1 MTTRKF
7 PARGSIER
15 KHQKQLLLLDDLYDL
30 MSFDTETL
38 FASSMLA
45 TDTMTNGTIAKY
57 ISEFLDLG
65 ILNRRLEYRVGK
77 DERGVS
83 VAGGRAYYYTLA
95 KPKEEAQDLL
105 NKKVAKDL
113 ADAEATFFASVVPA
127 AQKRSKTMKQQMQQ
141 QESVVPIKP
150 STDLAVRVDRD
161 QPVEAI
167 AGPDKPNPFAV
178 LAPMRKDESYAL
190 VAAARQYNQR
200 DTKVNERIEGLLR
213 QAKEFGLTVDET
225 ALRASITIQRDE
237 RLDTVSLVLPYIDLI
252 ESQLANYQ
260 EQNERL
266 RTQLSAMEKTQ
277 REIISLREQNR
288 RLMAKQ
294 VVQ

>member
-1 MTTRKF
+1 MATRNF
-7 PARGSIER
+7 PAKGPIER
-15 KHQKQLLLLDDLYDL
+15 KHEKQLKLLDDLYDL
-30 MSFDTETL
+30 FSFDTETL
-38 FASSMLA
+38 FASSMIEEE
-45 TDTMTNGTIAKY
+45 TMTHGTIAKY
-57 ISEFLDLG
+57 IAEFIDLG
-65 ILNRRLEYRVGK
+65 ILRRRLEYRVSK
-77 DERGVS
+77 KPSGVS

-95 KPKEEAQDLL
+95 MPKEEAQDLV
-105 NKKVAKDL
+105 NKKFAKDL
-113 ADAEATFFASVVPA
+113 ADAEATFFASLVPA
-127 AQKRSKTMKQQMQQ
+127 ASKRSKTMKQRY
-141 QESVVPIKP
+141 QEETVPIKP

-167 AGPDKPNPFAV
+167 AGPDKPNPFAA
-178 LAPMRKDESYAL
+178 LAPLRKDESYAL
-190 VAAARQYNQR
+190 VEAARQYNQR

-225 ALRASITIQRDE
+225 ALRNSITIARDE
-237 RLDTVSLVLPYIDLI
+237 RLETVSLVLPYIGMV

-266 RTQLSAMEKTQ
+266 RKQLSDMEKTQ
-277 REIISLREQNR
+277 REIVSLREQNR